1 MRRKIGLLII
11 VVSMVILI
19 LQLYNLLSFILKNPL
34 SPYVLD
40 QMVTTITLFI
50 IIILLIN
57 IGIMIRRG
65 SEDIPTGVL
74 IRLLWMEILIDLG
87 RALIIVSLINIL
99 YILITMVFLPTVDIL
114 ARVTYII
121 MWVIILTIGLIMYSY
136 FRRKVLIPY

>member
-11 VVSMVILI
+11 VVSMVILL